1 MFISIA
7 PVSPPENVAL
17 SPVSSTSI
25 NITWLPP
32 PSQDINGIITEY
44 RVTVIEVLTGRR
56 FNFTSTSSFVIAFGL
71 HPHYAYE
78 CIVSAY
84 TVGIGPYSQAISI
97 TTPESGAYVLFSFM
111 IK

>member
-1 MFISIA
+1 MSISIA

-56 FNFTSTSSFVIAFGL
+56 FNFTSTSSFVVVFGL

-78 CIVSAY
+78 CVVSAY